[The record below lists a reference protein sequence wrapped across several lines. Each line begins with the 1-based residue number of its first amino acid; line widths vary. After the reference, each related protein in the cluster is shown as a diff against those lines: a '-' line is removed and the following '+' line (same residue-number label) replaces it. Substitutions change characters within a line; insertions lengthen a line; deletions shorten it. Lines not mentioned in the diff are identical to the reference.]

1 MYYRMAAD
9 AVLMLHLAF
18 ILFVVLGA
26 LLAARWP
33 KLVALH
39 LPVVAWGFAI
49 EATGGEC
56 PLTFAE
62 NFLRIRAGQSG
73 YVGGFLEQYFL
84 YLIYPEGLTR
94 KVQFG
99 LAAAVIV
106 INAAIYGWLV
116 LGRGMGR
123 SGKH

>member
-1 MYYRMAAD
+1 MFYRMAAD

-33 KLVALH
+33 RLVALH
-39 LPVVAWGFAI
+39 LPVAAWGFAI

-56 PLTFAE
+56 PLTLAE
-62 NFLRIRAGQSG
+62 NFLRIQAGQSG
-73 YVGGFLEQYFL
+73 YVGGFIEQYLL
-84 YLIYPEGLTR
+84 YVIYPEGLTR

-106 INAAIYGWLV
+106 INAAIYGWIV
-116 LGRGMGR
+116 VRRGMR
-123 SGKH
+123 RDGKH